1 MATISPEIFQ
11 EVLSAYAWGEGTLSY
26 NSYGEGHIN
35 NTYLVTVNG
44 KTVTRYILQ
53 RINTDIFTDPKS
65 LMENICGVTSYLRDL
80 ISKRGGDVSRETM
93 SIVPTKTGSSYY
105 TDSTGGAWRVYNFV
119 ENTICLQQ
127 CRNTEDFYTS
137 ARAFGQFQKNLAD
150 YDASSLHET
159 IPNFHNTPDRLRKF
173 KEALKAD
180 VPHLYRA

>member
-93 SIVPTKTGSSYY
+93 SIVPTKPAVLIILIPPVVHGVY
-105 TDSTGGAWRVYNFV
+105 T
-119 ENTICLQQ
+119 IL
-127 CRNTEDFYTS
+127 
-137 ARAFGQFQKNLAD
+137 
-150 YDASSLHET
+150 
-159 IPNFHNTPDRLRKF
+159 
-173 KEALKAD
+173 
-180 VPHLYRA
+180 